1 MTECMATSIGNVA
14 EAFGETTDY
23 AVLEDYTL
31 QGWEKLED
39 VIKTDQQ
46 EIETMEDLVEHGYV
60 ENQRLDQYPENCRIA
75 SSGL

>member
-1 MTECMATSIGNVA
+1 M
-14 EAFGETTDY
+14 
-23 AVLEDYTL
+23 
-31 QGWEKLED
+31 
-39 VIKTDQQ
+39 IKTDQQ